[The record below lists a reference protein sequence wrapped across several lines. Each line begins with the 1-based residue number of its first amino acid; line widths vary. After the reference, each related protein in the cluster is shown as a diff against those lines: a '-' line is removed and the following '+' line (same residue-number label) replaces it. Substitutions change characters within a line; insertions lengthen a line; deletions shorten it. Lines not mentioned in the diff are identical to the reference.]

1 MRVPTSTPA
10 EAKVDR
16 LRPFGTEVRTF
27 DPTDRIREQSVWED
41 RGPTAPIKEEP

>member
-1 MRVPTSTPA
+1 MRVSASTQA

-16 LRPFGTEVRTF
+16 LRPFDTAVRTF
-27 DPTDRIREQSVWED
+27 DPTDRIRKQSVWED